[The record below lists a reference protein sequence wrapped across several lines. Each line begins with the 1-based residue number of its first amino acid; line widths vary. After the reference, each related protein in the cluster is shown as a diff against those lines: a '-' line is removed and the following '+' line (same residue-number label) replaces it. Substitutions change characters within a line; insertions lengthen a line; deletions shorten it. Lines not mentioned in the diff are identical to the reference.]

1 MPSKLSLGFGGF
13 GQQADQHWT
22 DCLLPVFGYGIL
34 HKLLLI
40 SYLVLHFLFFP
51 CLQFAYFD
59 RDDVALKGFAKFF
72 KESAEEENEHAQM
85 FIKYQNLRGGRVLL
99 TVVNAPTQQ
108 EWDTPLAAVEFAL
121 NLEKQVNQVVI
132 YIFQVS

>member
-1 MPSKLSLGFGGF
+1 
-13 GQQADQHWT
+13 
-22 DCLLPVFGYGIL
+22 
-34 HKLLLI
+34 
-40 SYLVLHFLFFP
+40 LVLHFLFFP